1 MNRQVRTLSPWSR
14 HSWGFA
20 GSTGCSW
27 RPGWQDEAATP
38 RPGSEDSS
46 RGENKGQVTR
56 RVETTPERLGLMS
69 PTRSWETGEESAAAR
84 SQEQLLE
91 PDLAQQSLVP
101 KQILI
106 LRAWG
111 KGSGP
116 VAPIAPHMRQ
126 RWCPW
131 STSGTSGT

>member
-1 MNRQVRTLSPWSR
+1 MKQPHQGQGVRTPAEGKTRAW
-14 HSWGFA
+14 A
-20 GSTGCSW
+20 GS
-27 RPGWQDEAATP
+27 
-38 RPGSEDSS
+38 
-46 RGENKGQVTR
+46 KLQVTR

-116 VAPIAPHMRQ
+116 VAPIAP
-126 RWCPW
+126 
-131 STSGTSGT
+131 T